1 MITGNSNSTIPMQY
15 RKVPKNG
22 DQLSALG
29 FGAMRLP
36 VMKGRIDEERA
47 KKQIRLAIDN
57 GVNYI
62 DTAFLYHDGQSEEF
76 LGRAL
81 QDGYRQKIKLA
92 TKLPPSEVK
101 KREDMDTILDI
112 QLRKLHTGCIDY
124 YLLHGLE
131 ATSWKKLRDL
141 GVLGFLKEAQAAGK
155 IKNAGFSFHGS
166 RQTFKEIIDAYDWV
180 FCQIQYN
187 FLDEDIQAGTEGLHY
202 AASKNIAVMVMEP
215 LRGGML
221 TRLPKEVKKIYDSAD
236 KNRSAAEWGLRWV
249 WNHPE
254 VTVVLSGM
262 NHEDQVIGNIQT
274 CRDALPGSMTEAEL
288 AVVSNVAK
296 SYKQL
301 IKVGCNG
308 CAYCMP
314 CPTGVNIPRCFS
326 LYNQY
331 FTTDRKLKTRA
342 SYALELMGGS
352 GEPADASL
360 CKNCGK
366 CEKACP
372 QQIAIPVELKN
383 VSGLLGG
390 LPTKILLPGITFLWF
405 MWKMTMNRGS
415 TKDER

>member
-1 MITGNSNSTIPMQY
+1 MQY
-15 RKVPKNG
+15 RRVPKNG

-36 VMKGRIDEERA
+36 LQKGRIDEERA
-47 KKQIRLAIDN
+47 RKQVRLAIDH

-62 DTAFLYHDGQSEEF
+62 DTAFLYHEGKSEEF

-92 TKLPPSEVK
+92 TKLPPSEVE
-101 KREDMDTILDI
+101 KREDMDTILGI
-112 QLRKLHTGCIDY
+112 QLRKLQTDCIDY

-141 GVLGFLKEAQAAGK
+141 GVLEFLDQVKTAKK
-155 IKNAGFSFHGS
+155 IKNAGFSFHGDC
-166 RQTFKEIIDAYDWV
+166 QTFKEIIDAYDWV

-187 FLDEDIQAGTEGLHY
+187 FLDEDNQAGTEGLHY

-221 TRLPKEVKKIYDSAD
+221 ASSLPDEVKKIYERAD
-236 KNRSAAEWGLRWV
+236 KHRSAAEWGLLWV

-262 NHEDQVIGNIQT
+262 NHENQVIENITT
-274 CRDALPGSMTEAEL
+274 CEHALPGSMTPIEREVIGEVAEC
-288 AVVSNVAK
+288 
-296 SYKQL
+296 YKRL
-301 IKVGCNG
+301 IKVRCNG

-314 CPTGVNIPRCFS
+314 CPHGVNIPQCFS
-326 LYNQY
+326 FYNQY
-331 FTTDRKLKTRA
+331 FTTDRKLKTRVQ
-342 SYALELMGGS
+342 YGLNLMGVFS
-352 GEPADASL
+352 EPADASL

-366 CEKACP
+366 CLKICP
-372 QQIAIPVELKN
+372 QQIAIPGELKK
-383 VSGLLGG
+383 VSKQLGG
-390 LPTKILLPGITFLWF
+390 LPTKIPLLGVKLLRSLW
-405 MWKMTMNRGS
+405 N
-415 TKDER
+415 

>member
-1 MITGNSNSTIPMQY
+1 MQY
-15 RKVPKNG
+15 RRVPKNG

-36 VMKGRIDEERA
+36 MQKGRIDEERA
-47 KKQIRLAIDN
+47 RNQIRLAIDK

-62 DTAFLYHDGQSEEF
+62 DTAFLYHEGESEEF

-81 QDGYRQKIKLA
+81 QDGYRQKVKLA

-101 KREDMDTILDI
+101 KREDMNTILGI
-112 QLRKLHTGCIDY
+112 QLRKLQTDYIDY

-131 ATSWKKLRDL
+131 ANSWRKLRDL
-141 GVLGFLKEAQAAGK
+141 GILEFLEEIKTAKK
-155 IKNAGFSFHGS
+155 IKNAGFSFHGDY
-166 RQTFKEIIDAYDWV
+166 QTFKEIIDAYDWV

-221 TRLPKEVKKIYDSAD
+221 ASRLPKEVKKIYERAN
-236 KNRSAAEWGLRWV
+236 KQRSAAEWGLLWV

-262 NHEDQVIGNIQT
+262 NHENQVIENIKT
-274 CRDALPGSMTEAEL
+274 CEHALPGSMTPIEL
-288 AVVSNVAK
+288 GIIGEVAK
-296 SYKQL
+296 CYKRL
-301 IKVGCNG
+301 IKVRCNG
-308 CAYCMP
+308 CGYCMP
-314 CPTGVNIPRCFS
+314 CPYGVNIPLCFS
-326 LYNQY
+326 FYNQY

-342 SYALELMGGS
+342 LYGLNLMGGS
-352 GEPADASL
+352 SEPADASL

-366 CEKACP
+366 CMKICP

-383 VSGLLGG
+383 VSKRLGG
-390 LPTKILLPGITFLWF
+390 LPTKIPLLCVKMIRSLW
-405 MWKMTMNRGS
+405 N
-415 TKDER
+415 